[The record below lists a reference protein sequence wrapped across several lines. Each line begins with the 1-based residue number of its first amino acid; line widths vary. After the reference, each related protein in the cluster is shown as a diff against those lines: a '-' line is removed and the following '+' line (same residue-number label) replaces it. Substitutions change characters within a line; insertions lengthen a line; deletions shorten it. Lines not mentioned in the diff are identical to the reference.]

1 MSNQQIPNLPLA
13 IALNG
18 TEQLEIVQAG
28 VSSRTTTS
36 AVAGL
41 NPGPT
46 GPVGP
51 QGEAGP
57 TGPMGPT
64 GPTGV
69 QGPQGIT
76 GETGPTGDI
85 GPTGPSGGPPGPTGP
100 TGDIGPTGPSGGPP
114 GPTGP
119 TGDTGVAGP
128 TGPTG
133 PTGDFGPTGPTGVVG
148 PTGPTGDIGATGPTG
163 PTGASGTSA
172 GLTLFLDGP
181 TATGPQAYDL
191 LVIPNTGIQTLLS
204 ISTSVAVPLLLGS
217 FVTQAGVPNNT
228 SFAGGLWTLHGWF
241 AHNSGG
247 STFRFWT
254 QVQEVAAD
262 GTTVLQTLATGS
274 YASGTPVSN
283 STPSLYEYDLYVPA
297 ATLGS
302 ITSRIL
308 VNVYVQAQSAFPTAN
323 LYMRDNTQSHVVTTI
338 AYNVSGPTG
347 PTGAT
352 GPTGPTGPTGD
363 IGLTGPTGPT
373 GDIGPTGPTGAAST
387 VAGPT
392 GPTGDVGTLGATG
405 PTGPTG
411 AGGPT
416 GPTGDAGPNS
426 VTINSTTVSGGTS
439 GYALFNNAGT
449 VGNTNSLTS
458 FTLEAPTINNG
469 YTEETVTANTGTAYT
484 IDLANGSVQILT
496 LTGNVTY
503 TFPTATAGRS
513 FLLIEKQDATG
524 SRTVTWPAAVKWPSG
539 TAPTITSTASKSDLF
554 GFTADGTNWIGRV
567 VGQNYTL

>member
-1 MSNQQIPNLPLA
+1 
-13 IALNG
+13 
-18 TEQLEIVQAG
+18 
-28 VSSRTTTS
+28 
-36 AVAGL
+36 
-41 NPGPT
+41 
-46 GPVGP
+46 
-51 QGEAGP
+51 
-57 TGPMGPT
+57 
-64 GPTGV
+64 
-69 QGPQGIT
+69 
-76 GETGPTGDI
+76 
-85 GPTGPSGGPPGPTGP
+85 
-100 TGDIGPTGPSGGPP
+100 
-114 GPTGP
+114 
-119 TGDTGVAGP
+119 
-128 TGPTG
+128 
-133 PTGDFGPTGPTGVVG
+133 
-148 PTGPTGDIGATGPTG
+148 
-163 PTGASGTSA
+163 
-172 GLTLFLDGP
+172 
-181 TATGPQAYDL
+181 
-191 LVIPNTGIQTLLS
+191 
-204 ISTSVAVPLLLGS
+204 VPLLLGS

-228 SFAGGLWTLHGWF
+228 SFAAGLWTLHGWF

-274 YASGTPVSN
+274 YATGTPVSN

-308 VNVYVQAQSAFPTAN
+308 VNVYVQAQSASPTAN

-338 AYNVSGPTG
+338 AYNVSGPTGPTG

-392 GPTGDVGTLGATG
+392 GPTGDIGPTGPTGSSGVAAYSRTSFTATGGQTTFTVSYTVGVIEVYVNGVLLNGADYTATTGTDVVLATACSAGDIVEVLSFLVGNLGATG
-405 PTGPTG
+405 PTGPAG
-411 AGGPT
+411 ANGPT

-513 FLLIEKQDATG
+513 FLLIEKQDGTG
-524 SRTVTWPAAVKWPSG
+524 GRTVTWPAAVKWPSG
-539 TAPTITSTASKSDLF
+539 TAPTITSTASRSDLF